1 MLATTKQALDHRL
14 ATEQRDRRVP
24 SLVAAVVRD
33 GVPLWSGGRGKV
45 DGATPT
51 EDTQYR
57 IGSITKTFVGVMIMR
72 LRDEG
77 MLSLSDPLRT
87 HPVTHIDNSCVG
99 CGNCGEVADAAVL
112 CPSFYRGDIVQ
123 NPNWFDRA
131 LHRVRQRTIGFLQR
145 LVDPRDAAPVAA
157 E

>member
-1 MLATTKQALDHRL
+1 MLDTTKQALDHRL
-14 ATEQRDRRVP
+14 ATEQHDRRVP

-45 DGATPT
+45 EGTTPT

-87 HPVTHIDNSCVG
+87 HLQGT
-99 CGNCGEVADAAVL
+99 
-112 CPSFYRGDIVQ
+112 SFGD
-123 NPNWFDRA
+123 
-131 LHRVRQRTIGFLQR
+131 RTIGELLAHAAGITAEPAGEWWTQR
-145 LVDPRDAAPVAA
+145 RQAVGRSGRRDRPGDDQDARRAPVPLLQSRLRRAR
-157 E
+157 